1 MQKFFTDNYQ
11 KGGEKMSEFEKQ
23 VRHALIDK
31 GMTLTELAGELD
43 ISISY
48 LYELIKGTRKNED
61 QKAKIRQVLGIPDID
76 SDG

>member
-1 MQKFFTDNYQ
+1 
-11 KGGEKMSEFEKQ
+11 MSEFEKQ
-23 VRHALIDK
+23 VRHAQNDK

-43 ISISY
+43 IAISY